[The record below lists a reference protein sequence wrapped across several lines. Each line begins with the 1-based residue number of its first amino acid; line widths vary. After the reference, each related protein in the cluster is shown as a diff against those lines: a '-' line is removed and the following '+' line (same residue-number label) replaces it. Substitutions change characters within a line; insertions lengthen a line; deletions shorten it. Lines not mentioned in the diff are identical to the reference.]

1 MDIKN
6 LNVLND
12 VIPLTSATDTS
23 TVKLLKFDY
32 VVIEFFLNL
41 CDQNAQN
48 CLASCRIEPI
58 DKDTAQ
64 SLVPK
69 LCVPFNT
76 AFYMPKAVNIHS
88 QRYLQV

>member
-23 TVKLLKFDY
+23 MVKLLKFDY

-41 CDQNAQN
+41 CD
-48 CLASCRIEPI
+48 
-58 DKDTAQ
+58 
-64 SLVPK
+64 
-69 LCVPFNT
+69 
-76 AFYMPKAVNIHS
+76 
-88 QRYLQV
+88 